1 MKLQTSIKPRRDG
14 VVKLAG
20 LNGKTYEFKPDAQGD
35 MVCDIDDDATVVHVL
50 QVQGDHFWPADDDG
64 MSRADSLIAA
74 AQADEAEDDGDD
86 EGEGQAANPGALPV
100 EANTP
105 PVVAPGKAR
114 KGGRRKKTDAEGG

>member
-35 MVCDIDDDATVVHVL
+35 LVCDIDDDATVVHVL
-50 QVQGDHFWPADDDG
+50 QVQGDHFWPAYDDG
-64 MSRADSLIAA
+64 MSQADALIAA
-74 AQADEAEDDGDD
+74 AQENDDAEDDD
-86 EGEGQAANPGALPV
+86 EGEAANPSALPV

-114 KGGRRKKTDAEGG
+114 KSGRRKKTDVDAG

>member
-20 LNGKTYEFKPDAQGD
+20 LDGKTYEFKPDAQGD

-64 MSRADSLIAA
+64 MSQADALIAA
-74 AQADEAEDDGDD
+74 AQGSDDAEDDD
-86 EGEGQAANPGALPV
+86 EGEGEANPGALPV

-114 KGGRRKKTDAEGG
+114 KGGRRKKTDVDAG